1 MTKIN
6 KETLKHLEELARIE
20 INEKKREKMISD
32 LGNILGHFEEL
43 REINTE
49 GIEPMAGGTIE
60 KNIFREDAPGADLR
74 RLDADSRGQR
84 EKIINSFPEKEGD
97 FLKVPAIFE

>member
-1 MTKIN
+1 MNKIN

-20 INEKKREKMISD
+20 IDEKKQEKMISD

-43 REINTE
+43 REVNTE
-49 GIEPMAGGTIE
+49 GIEPMAGGTVE
-60 KNIFREDAPGADLR
+60 KNIFREDNDIS
-74 RLDADSRGQR
+74 SRGNR
-84 EKIINSFPEKEGD
+84 EKIIDSFPEKDGD